1 MKISKGYFY
10 VFSGHLLLCTS
21 AFAKYLKEVCMV
33 YYSYCT
39 CINNNRS
46 PYGTIHFVI
55 NDLGREIIY
64 GDKVGEGTV
73 TKNCGE
79 FLSRRGY

>member
-1 MKISKGYFY
+1 
-10 VFSGHLLLCTS
+10 
-21 AFAKYLKEVCMV
+21 MV